1 MDPSVS
7 VFRDEAVRYL
17 DNEVVPDIS
26 NNYEHYPGCE
36 VRPLNDTGI
45 QIKNLQFLRRNRDG
59 DVELVDTDLRTDRIL
74 LRFQYQSG
82 ANWETWDELLTQFTA
97 STECDHL
104 ETPYAIKWENSGT
117 VGKLKAD
124 ERFDDD
130 RRYIRERIGARD
142 AMGRAIEVLLHEY
155 LPRDVEQ
162 LTVST
167 EIPLLL
173 RRLYNQKA
181 EQMDDLRPT

>member
-82 ANWETWDELLTQFTA
+82 ANWETWDELLT
-97 STECDHL
+97 
-104 ETPYAIKWENSGT
+104 
-117 VGKLKAD
+117 
-124 ERFDDD
+124 
-130 RRYIRERIGARD
+130 
-142 AMGRAIEVLLHEY
+142 
-155 LPRDVEQ
+155 
-162 LTVST
+162 
-167 EIPLLL
+167 
-173 RRLYNQKA
+173 
-181 EQMDDLRPT
+181 